1 MIVFE
6 HSEALLQAV
15 GGLGLFLFGI
25 AVMTDGLRAL
35 GAKSMRAALMRFTR
49 SPLSGAVTGAIT
61 TAMLRSSSATT
72 VAAVGFVGAGLLT
85 FSQSLG
91 IVFGANIGTTIT
103 GWIVALLGFK
113 LQVGSMM
120 LPFVLIG
127 AVMRLFGKGRL
138 AQVGYAVAGF
148 ALVFVGIAFMQEGM
162 SGFQGLITPDQLPSD
177 TLLGRL
183 QLVAFGILFTFMAQ
197 SSSAGV
203 AMALTA
209 LYGGAIN
216 FEQAA
221 ALVIGMD
228 VGTTVTA
235 ALATIGG
242 SVNARRTGF
251 SHVTYN
257 IFTGI
262 GALLLITPYMVVI
275 DTLFPGEL
283 VQNAEI
289 SLVAFHS
296 TFNIIGVIVV
306 LPFTHQFAHLMMRLI
321 PDKMPRYTRK
331 LDDIF
336 LAQPSVALTAVQN
349 SIHTQML
356 ALFGHL
362 NAILGDNKSGERA
375 NLAELQRALDKTHA
389 YIDRIHL
396 DAESGAQWNRLVAM
410 IHTLDHLQ
418 RLHERCEEE
427 EERAV
432 TVKESKKFA
441 NERLL
446 MTDAISV
453 MITALKEKKWHKTS
467 KCALKTKA
475 ELYKHVRPYREK
487 VMVQIA
493 RGEIDVPK
501 GTAYLEG
508 VRWLKRVNW
517 HLCRITYH
525 YEEALLAAGG

>member
-1 MIVFE
+1 MFDY
-6 HSEALLQAV
+6 SEALLQAV

-25 AVMTDGLRAL
+25 AVMTDGLKAL
-35 GAKSMRAALMRFTR
+35 GAKTMRSVLMRFTR
-49 SPLSGAVTGAIT
+49 SPYSGAVTGAVT

-85 FSQSLG
+85 FSESLG
-91 IVFGANIGTTIT
+91 IIFGANIGTTIT
-103 GWIVALLGFK
+103 GWVVALLGFK
-113 LQVGSMM
+113 LKIGSFM
-120 LPFVLIG
+120 LPVVFIG

-138 AQVGYAVAGF
+138 AHLGYAIAGF
-148 ALVFVGIAFMQEGM
+148 ALVFIGIAFMQEGM
-162 SGFQGLITPDQLPSD
+162 QGFQGVVTPDQLPSD
-177 TLLGRL
+177 SLLGRMK
-183 QLVAFGILFTFMAQ
+183 LVGIGIVFTLMAQ

-251 SHVTYN
+251 SHVIYN
-257 IFTGI
+257 IFTGV
-262 GALLLITPYMVVI
+262 GALFLITPYMLAVESV
-275 DTLFPGEL
+275 FPGEL
-283 VQNAEI
+283 GRNPEI

-296 TFNIIGVIVV
+296 SFNILGVIVV
-306 LPFTHQFAHLMMRLI
+306 LPFTHRFAGMMMRLI

-331 LDDIF
+331 LDDM
-336 LAQPSVALTAVQN
+336 LLGQPLLALTAVQN
-349 SIHTQML
+349 SIYAQIIALL
-356 ALFGHL
+356 AHL
-362 NAILGDNKSGERA
+362 NAILGDSRSGQRA
-375 NLAELQRALDKTHA
+375 NLAELQHALNKTHA
-389 YIDRIHL
+389 YIDKIHL
-396 DAESGAQWNRLVAM
+396 DAGSGAAWERLVAM

-427 EERAV
+427 EARAV
-432 TVKESKKFA
+432 TVRESERFA
-441 NERLL
+441 YERQQ

-453 MITALKEKKWHKTS
+453 MIAALKEKKWGKAS
-467 KCALKTKA
+467 KEALRAKA
-475 ELYKHVRPYREK
+475 RLYRHIRPYREE
-487 VMVQIA
+487 VMKQIA
-493 RGEIDVPK
+493 SGEIDVPK

-517 HLCRITYH
+517 HLCRITRH
-525 YEEALLAAGG
+525 FEDALLAAGR